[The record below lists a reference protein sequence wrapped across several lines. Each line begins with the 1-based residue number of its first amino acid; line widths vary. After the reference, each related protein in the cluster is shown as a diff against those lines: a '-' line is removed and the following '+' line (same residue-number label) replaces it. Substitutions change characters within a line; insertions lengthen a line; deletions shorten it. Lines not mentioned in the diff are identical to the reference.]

1 MGENKIFPL
10 EKRIEENE
18 ECTMNS
24 SKERLSEIAAIQESD
39 IDYSDI
45 PELNDTFWA
54 NAKLKMPQTKDKI
67 TVRIDHDIV
76 EWLKSQG
83 TGYQSKM
90 NSILRQFMLAKQRQ
104 K

>member
-1 MGENKIFPL
+1 MTI
-10 EKRIEENE
+10 
-18 ECTMNS
+18 
-24 SKERLSEIAAIQESD
+24 SKERLAEIAAIKDSN

-45 PELNDTFWA
+45 PELDNTFWT
-54 NAKLKMPQTKDKI
+54 NAELKMPTTKDKI

-76 EWLKSQG
+76 EWLKAQG

-90 NSILRQFMLAKQRQ
+90 NSILRQFMVAKQHQ

>member
-1 MGENKIFPL
+1 
-10 EKRIEENE
+10 
-18 ECTMNS
+18 
-24 SKERLSEIAAIQESD
+24 
-39 IDYSDI
+39 
-45 PELNDTFWA
+45 
-54 NAKLKMPQTKDKI
+54 MPQTKDKI

-90 NSILRQFMLAKQRQ
+90 NSILRQFMLAKKHQ